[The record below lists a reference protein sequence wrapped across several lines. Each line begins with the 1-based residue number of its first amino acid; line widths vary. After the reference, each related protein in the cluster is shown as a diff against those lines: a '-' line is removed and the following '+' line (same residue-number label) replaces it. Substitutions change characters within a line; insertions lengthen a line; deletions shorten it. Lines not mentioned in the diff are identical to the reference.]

1 MPRKFASMFDVDLR
15 SLAGLRIA
23 LATLGLWDLGVRS
36 TSLVAHYTDAGTF
49 PRVDLLDWFAPWHEW
64 PICIHLVAGSTW
76 GVALVFAVH
85 FAALLA
91 LLVGYKSRVAAF
103 VSWLL
108 FASVLS
114 RNPFLSYGGDVYL
127 RLLLF
132 WSFLLPVGGAWSF
145 DRIASRRYTLTRGE
159 GDSET
164 SGPDGALATLEVQPP
179 VIARVEASPVGS
191 WRSVASAGLL
201 VQVCI
206 VLFFA
211 GAPKAGTAEWS
222 GGVGIAFALDQEE
235 STRAL
240 GWILRDHPA
249 LTRLLDY
256 SVLVIELAASVLLLL
271 PSRLLRMFIILVVWG
286 MLTGIALTMWVGI
299 FPYLMAASLLVFVP
313 GDAWDAISRLAR
325 SIPATSR
332 ALEVITR
339 AAERSVAVLSRF
351 VAASPPLPRPWPTRR
366 FLVEATAGLALVY
379 ALVWNVGL
387 WRKADYEAP
396 RSLAWFGYVA
406 QFRQSWGMFGEF
418 SQTGWFVIPG
428 RLGDGREVD
437 LAVAGGPLPT
447 LEEALAVP
455 LSWERPDFVP
465 DRFHDVHWFAQ
476 YRLMRQYPDQDG
488 HFLYYARYLCR
499 EWNRVHTGADSLRTL
514 EVLFFHRPV
523 GAHLERRPV
532 TADYTRSVLWRHDC
546 FR

>member
-1 MPRKFASMFDVDLR
+1 MMRRLASTFDIDLR
-15 SLAGLRIA
+15 SLAALRISLA
-23 LATLGLWDLGVRS
+23 LLGLWDLVVRS

-49 PRVDLLDWFAPWHEW
+49 PRVDLLEWFAPWHEW
-64 PICIHLVAGSTW
+64 PICIHLVGGSTW
-76 GVALVFAVH
+76 SVALVFAVH

-91 LLVGYKSRVAAF
+91 LLLGYKSRIAAF

-114 RNPFLSYGGDVYL
+114 RNPFLSYGGDVFL

-145 DRIASRRYTLTRGE
+145 DRIASRRQAPTPTGE
-159 GDSET
+159 DAEAGDA
-164 SGPDGALATLEVQPP
+164 GDALAPP
-179 VIARVEASPVGS
+179 DSPPPAMAGS
-191 WRSVASAGLL
+191 SSGAWRSVASAGLL

-211 GAPKAGTAEWS
+211 GAPKAGTTAWS
-222 GGVGIAFALDQEE
+222 EGVGIAFALDQEE

-256 SVLVIELAASVLLLL
+256 SVLVIEIASSILLLL
-271 PSRLLRMFIILVVWG
+271 PSRVLRVFVILVVWG
-286 MLTGIALTMWVGI
+286 MLAGITATMWVGI

-313 GDAWDAISRLAR
+313 GEVWDACARLVR
-325 SIPATSR
+325 SGSATSR
-332 ALEVITR
+332 ALEAIAR
-339 AAERSVAVLSRF
+339 AAGHAVAVLSRF
-351 VAASPPLPRPWPTRR
+351 VAASPPLPRPWPMRR
-366 FLVEATAGLALVY
+366 VFVEATAGLALVY
-379 ALVWNVGL
+379 VLVWNVGL
-387 WRKADYEAP
+387 WRNADYEAP
-396 RSLAWFGYVA
+396 RPLAWFGYVT
-406 QFRQSWGMFGEF
+406 QFRQAWGMFGEF

-447 LEEALAVP
+447 LEETLATP
-455 LSWERPDFVP
+455 LSFERPAFVP

-476 YRLMRQYPDQDG
+476 YRIMRQYPDQDG
-488 HFLYYARYLCR
+488 HFLYYGRYLCR
-499 EWNRVHTGADSLRTL
+499 EWNRRHADADSLRSF
-514 EVLFFHRPV
+514 EILFFHREV